1 MIQRTYQVDAP
12 ALDYLEG
19 MGKSD
24 GGPGKSEMVRRAL
37 HIASLIEEHAGP
49 ATLDDLS
56 QAAIN
61 GDREQFT
68 DHLHSVFGHD
78 PADVED
84 RGSVEPDT
92 DAAGPGSGAH
102 AGGDG
107 ADGGGHD
114 LAPRPGMGAPSSDG
128 PATHR
133 VRVDG
138 GGSDDDPGRADSGKE
153 DRDQDGGGSGLFDA
167 LRPFKSS

>member
-19 MGKSD
+19 MGRSD

-49 ATLDDLS
+49 STLDDLS

-61 GDREQFT
+61 GDRDAFT

-84 RGSVEPDT
+84 RGSVEPET
-92 DAAGPGSGAH
+92 DAPGPGSGAH

-107 ADGGGHD
+107 ADGSGHD
-114 LAPRPGMGAPSSDG
+114 LAPRPGVGAPSSDG
-128 PATHR
+128 PAAGR

-138 GGSDDDPGRADSGKE
+138 ERDDENRGRTDPGEK
-153 DRDQDGGGSGLFDA
+153 DRDPDRKGGGLFDM